1 MNGVALVGEASTKD
15 KAVARTAAQ
24 IEADIARTRTQLAQT
39 LDELAVRVHPS
50 TVVAQTKARA
60 LASVEQKAGR
70 AYVAASGAVEQVKA
84 QFTDEKGRPRKER
97 IVPVALVGV
106 GVLLLV
112 ASVRKRRRG

>member
-1 MNGVALVGEASTKD
+1 MGKAGTDD
-15 KAVARTAAQ
+15 KARTTAD
-24 IEADIARTRTQLAQT
+24 IEANIARTREQLAVT

-50 TVVAQTKARA
+50 TVAAQTKAKLR
-60 LASVEQKAGR
+60 ASVEQKAAR

-97 IVPVALVGV
+97 VVPAALVGA

-112 ASVRKRRRG
+112 ASARKRRRG

>member
-1 MNGVALVGEASTKD
+1 MNGVARVGKAGTDD
-15 KAVARTAAQ
+15 KAARTTAQ
-24 IEADIARTRTQLAQT
+24 IEANIARTREQLAAT

-50 TVVAQTKARA
+50 TIAAQTKARM

-97 IVPVALVGV
+97 IVPAALVGV
-106 GVLLLV
+106 GVVLLL
-112 ASVRKRRRG
+112 ASARKRRRG